1 MYVVSDSMTGTFD
14 RTMHI
19 YFSYNWVPE
28 LASVPYAQRKVV
40 IRKAAS
46 ALAGTAEGRSLFRL
60 FLGWLFLAAASTAFF
75 ISLAGTKLSGEL
87 VATVI
92 GVIWQPRRSCRVN
105 GDQRRRGTGRH
116 WMRTFWLQG
125 RRGAG
130 SSCFQR
136 HSRWN
141 DRRSSWNDRH
151 WHAGHQ
157 TAEMRQ
163 AVMGAVRA
171 SLNRRFPAAHHRP
184 LA

>member
-19 YFSYNWVPE
+19 YFSYNSVPE

-40 IRKAAS
+40 IRNAAS

-92 GVIWQPRRSCRVN
+92 GVIWYPSYTFVFQFQVRRLRPEGSRSSQSSLPR
-105 GDQRRRGTGRH
+105 RRRGPP
-116 WMRTFWLQG
+116 
-125 RRGAG
+125 
-130 SSCFQR
+130 
-136 HSRWN
+136 
-141 DRRSSWNDRH
+141 
-151 WHAGHQ
+151 
-157 TAEMRQ
+157 
-163 AVMGAVRA
+163 V
-171 SLNRRFPAAHHRP
+171 
-184 LA
+184 